1 MDDKSPMGKL
11 LYDNLIGKKRER
23 RRTTKNITVVSLFS
37 FLFIFTLLGTGL
49 SMRNGLW
56 SYTPGLI
63 VCSFLTGALFFLGLR
78 DFIQVKRGKYTIRIY
93 EKGLV
98 VPNDRFI
105 SFDELDTVY
114 MFNRRLPTMLKI
126 ITRTCEEINFSRL
139 DIGNIE
145 EFENVLKTKMKV
157 RDWYE

>member
-1 MDDKSPMGKL
+1 MDDNSPMGKL
-11 LYDNLIGKKRER
+11 IYDNFIDKKRER
-23 RRTTKNITVVSLFS
+23 RRITKNISVLSLFS
-37 FLFIFTLLGTGL
+37 FLFILTLLGTGL
-49 SMRNGLW
+49 SMRNGQW

-63 VCSFLTGALFFLGLR
+63 VCSFLTGVLFFLGLR

-105 SFDELDTVY
+105 PFDDLDTVY
-114 MFNRRLPTMLKI
+114 MFNRRLPIMLNI
-126 ITRTCEEINFSRL
+126 ITRTGEKIYFSRL

-157 RDWYE
+157 RDWYK